1 MRHGTHFVESV
12 SMLAYNR
19 SMNTVIEKRSAG
31 GIVHSEGKFLVIKAI
46 PYDETILP
54 KGTIEEGET
63 PEQTAVREVLEETG
77 YKTSIT
83 AKLGEISY
91 EFDEDD
97 GKRYRKTVYYYLM
110 DLIDK
115 DAEPTPD
122 RQEDEDFENIWLTV
136 DEAML
141 QLTHDN
147 SKNMLQKAL
156 EILEK

>member
-1 MRHGTHFVESV
+1 MGYLESRILGT
-12 SMLAYNR
+12 MD
-19 SMNTVIEKRSAG
+19 TVIEKRSAG
-31 GIVHSEGKFLVIKAI
+31 GIVHSDGRFLVIKAI
-46 PYDETILP
+46 PYNETILP

-77 YKTSIT
+77 YKTNIL
-83 AKLGEISY
+83 AQLGEISY

-110 DLIDK
+110 NLVDK
-115 DAEPTPD
+115 EAKPTPNH
-122 RQEDEDFENIWLTV
+122 QEDEDFENIWLTA
-136 DEAML
+136 DIAMS

-147 SKNMLQKAL
+147 SKNMLQKAV

>member
-1 MRHGTHFVESV
+1 
-12 SMLAYNR
+12 MLAYNTD
-19 SMNTVIEKRSAG
+19 MNTAIEKQSAG
-31 GIVHSEGKFLVIKAI
+31 GIVHSDGKFLVIKAI
-46 PYDETILP
+46 PYGETVLP

-97 GKRYRKTVYYYLM
+97 GKRYHKTVYYYLM

-115 DAEPTPD
+115 DAEPIPD
-122 RQEDEDFENIWLTV
+122 RQEGEDFENIWLTA
-136 DEAML
+136 DEGML

-147 SKNMLQKAL
+147 SKDMLQKAL

>member
-1 MRHGTHFVESV
+1 
-12 SMLAYNR
+12 MLGYNR
-19 SMNTVIEKRSAG
+19 NMNTIIEKLSAG
-31 GIVHSEGKFLVIKAI
+31 GIVHSDGKFLVIKAI

-97 GKRYRKTVYYYLM
+97 GKRAIVKQSTT
-110 DLIDK
+110 ISW
-115 DAEPTPD
+115 
-122 RQEDEDFENIWLTV
+122 I
-136 DEAML
+136 
-141 QLTHDN
+141 
-147 SKNMLQKAL
+147 
-156 EILEK
+156 

>member
-1 MRHGTHFVESV
+1 
-12 SMLAYNR
+12 MLGYNR
-19 SMNTVIEKRSAG
+19 NMNTIIEKLSAG
-31 GIVHSEGKFLVIKAI
+31 GIVHSDGKFLVIKAI

-77 YKTSIT
+77 YRTSIT

-91 EFDEDD
+91 EFDEND
-97 GKRYRKTVYYYLM
+97 GKHYRKTVYCYLM

-115 DAEPTPD
+115 DAKPTPD
-122 RQEDEDFENIWLTV
+122 RQEDEDFENIWLTA

>member
-1 MRHGTHFVESV
+1 MH
-12 SMLAYNR
+12 
-19 SMNTVIEKRSAG
+19 TVIEKHSAG
-31 GIVHSEGKFLVIKAI
+31 GIVHSDGKFLVINVI
-46 PYDETILP
+46 PHKEIILP
-54 KGTIEEGET
+54 KGTIEAGET

-77 YKTSIT
+77 YKAKIT

-97 GKRYRKTVYYYLM
+97 GKRYHKTVYYYLM

-115 DAEPTPD
+115 DAEPTPN
-122 RQEDEDFENIWLTV
+122 RQEGEDFENIWLTA
-136 DEAML
+136 DEAMA

-156 EILEK
+156 RILS